1 MLQLED
7 SVETIEAEPKERNQG
22 ADCNWMS
29 GLSLLKHLIFGF
41 FNLIFV
47 EDLGT
52 IFQIFHSLQ

>member
-41 FNLIFV
+41 CNLIFV
-47 EDLGT
+47 EE
-52 IFQIFHSLQ
+52 

>member
-47 EDLGT
+47 EDVMI
-52 IFQIFHSLQ
+52 IF